1 MLLYL
6 VPPASA
12 SSPAFAQATAAVPCR
27 CCPGGISRSPRGRVY
42 PSDMSDGE
50 WAVIEPLLP
59 APGWTLGRGG
69 SPGSYCRRDIVNA
82 IRYLVNNGPVWRA
95 LPADLAHRV
104 SLRARLA
111 GNRCYPA
118 PA

>member
-12 SSPAFAQATAAVPCR
+12 YSPAFAQATAAVPCR
-27 CCPGGISRSPRGRVY
+27 RCPGGISRSTRGLVY

-50 WAVIEPLLP
+50 WAVIEPLLR

-69 SPGSYCRRDIVNA
+69 SPGSYWVPARQPDLGRRR
-82 IRYLVNNGPVWRA
+82 IRRQAGHLGGQHAAPHLADRRA
-95 LPADLAHRV
+95 PR
-104 SLRARLA
+104 
-111 GNRCYPA
+111 
-118 PA
+118 